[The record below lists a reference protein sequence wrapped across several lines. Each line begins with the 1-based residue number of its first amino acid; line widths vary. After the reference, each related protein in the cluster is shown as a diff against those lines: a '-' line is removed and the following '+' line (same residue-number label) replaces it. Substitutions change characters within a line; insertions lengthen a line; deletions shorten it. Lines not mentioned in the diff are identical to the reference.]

1 MRLNYLANAI
11 GLILKYI
18 GLVMLVP
25 ILVAVFYK
33 DYVSILPFLTAGV
46 TAILTGYGLR
56 KFVKNAYRIES
67 LNDIKKAEALFVVAF
82 SWVIFGLIASVPF
95 LFYGL
100 NPVNAL
106 FEAYSGI
113 TTCGAT
119 ILTHFD
125 YPKTFFFW
133 RSFTQWLGGLGIIV
147 LFIAVLPQF
156 AVAGRQMFYAET
168 PGPTEDKI
176 TPRIRNTASALWS
189 IYAILTVVDAICL
202 HYAGMPW
209 FDAICTALSTL
220 SAGGFS
226 PNPEG
231 VAGYHSS
238 LISWITIFFMFFAG
252 ASFMLQYKVITQRK
266 PLLLFKSEEFRAY
279 SIIVLIMSGLIAGAL
294 ILNDAYPVK
303 QAITDSLY
311 QVISIT
317 TSTGSASVDWT
328 KWDFLPQA
336 LLFMVMFMGSCAS
349 SAGAGIKM
357 TRWLLIYKTMKN
369 ALVKIL
375 HPNAILNVK
384 IDNAIVPQEILNQTV
399 VFVFFYFLCFA
410 VGAALIT
417 MFEQNTTI
425 GITGSIAALGNIGP
439 AFGEVIGPMG
449 SYDGL
454 TPVSKMVMVIC
465 MLVGGLEL
473 FPFLV
478 MFQKDFWSIKE
489 SA

>member
-25 ILVAVFYK
+25 IIVALIYK
-33 DYVSILPFLTAGV
+33 DYGSIFPFLTAGL
-46 TAILTGYGLR
+46 TSILIGYGLR
-56 KFVKNAYRIES
+56 KFVKNAYKIES

-100 NPVNAL
+100 HPLNAL

-147 LFIAVLPQF
+147 LFIAILPQF
-156 AVAGRQMFYAET
+156 AVAGRQMFFAET

-189 IYAILTVVDAICL
+189 IYAILTIVDAICL
-202 HYAGMPW
+202 HFAGIPW
-209 FDAICTALSTL
+209 FDAVCTALSTL

-226 PNPEG
+226 PNPQG
-231 VAGYHSS
+231 VAGYHSN
-238 LISWITIFFMFFAG
+238 LVSWITIFFMFFAG

-266 PLLLFKSEEFRAY
+266 PLQLFKSEEFRAY
-279 SIIVLIMSGLIAGAL
+279 ASMVLVMAGLIALAL
-294 ILNDAYPVK
+294 VWKNDYPVK
-303 QAITDSLY
+303 QAITDGLY

-328 KWDFLPQA
+328 KWNFLPQA

-357 TRWLLIYKTMKN
+357 TRWLLVYKSMKI
-369 ALVKIL
+369 ALMKIL
-375 HPNAILNVK
+375 HPNAIINVK
-384 IDNAIVPQEILNQTV
+384 IDNAIVPIEIINQTV

-410 VGAALIT
+410 VGAILIT
-417 MFEQNTTI
+417 IFEQNTTI
-425 GITGSIAALGNIGP
+425 GITGSIASLGNIGP
-439 AFGEVIGPMG
+439 AFGDVIGPMG
-449 SYDGL
+449 SYNAL
-454 TPVSKMVMVIC
+454 TPATKIVMIIC
-465 MLVGGLEL
+465 MLVGRLEL

-478 MFQKDFWSIKE
+478 MLQKDFWTIKE
-489 SA
+489 SV